1 MAKRQILTVPGIPHH
16 QNPIPQGV
24 KIGNMVYSSA
34 ISGADADTGELPEDA
49 AAQARNTFRNIK
61 LLMDEAGGTTDD
73 IAKMA
78 VSLRNEE
85 ARKSVNEAWVEM
97 FPDEDNRPARH
108 TQSAQINPRYHV
120 QIEIIAVLD
129 DD

>member
-34 ISGADADTGELPEDA
+34 ISGTDADTGELPEDA
-49 AAQARNTFRNIK
+49 AAQALNTFRNIK

-85 ARKSVNEAWVEM
+85 ARKFINDAWVEM

>member
-1 MAKRQILTVPGIPHH
+1 MAKRQVLTIPGVPHH

-49 AAQARNTFRNIK
+49 KAQAWNTFRNIK
-61 LLMDEAGGTTDD
+61 LLVEAAGGSTDD
-73 IAKMA
+73 IAKMS
-78 VSLRNEE
+78 VSLRDDET
-85 ARKSVNEAWVEM
+85 RTFVNDAWLDM

-108 TQSAQINPRYHV
+108 TQSVQINPRYHV
-120 QIEIIAVLD
+120 QIEFTAVLD
-129 DD
+129 GG